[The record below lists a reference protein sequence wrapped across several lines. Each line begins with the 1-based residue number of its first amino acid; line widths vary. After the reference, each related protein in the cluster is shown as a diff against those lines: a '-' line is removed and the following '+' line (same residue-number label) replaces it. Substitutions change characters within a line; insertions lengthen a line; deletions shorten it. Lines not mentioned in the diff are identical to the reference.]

1 MTTAALLAL
10 FAGVLAWPVPRLL
23 AAARWPHRCPR
34 AAIVLWQAIGLA
46 GGVSALLAAIA
57 FTVSPLSTNTPTA
70 ITDHLGNIA
79 AGSPLT
85 GLRWVN
91 LVGLAT
97 ATALACRLF
106 GVLCASTAAT
116 LRERHRHRHLV
127 DLAGRRHRGHGA
139 RESADHT
146 HLHPPTTPASGDA
159 DPGDAPSAGGGSGSS
174 ADPTTCCLCEHRD
187 RAGILL
193 RILDHPI
200 AVAYCVPGVRH
211 ARVVV
216 SRGLLNTLD
225 AAELDAVLAHEAA
238 HVAGRHDLVIQ
249 PFVAWERTFPF
260 LRPAR
265 EATAAVSLLV
275 EMLAD
280 DAAARETSRRSL
292 ARALARLGVARAPV
306 PAGALSI
313 IGHPAAVLPALG
325 AEDPPAGHGGPVSN
339 AVRWRPGRQ
348 PGRRAGRRHRRC
360 GGAGRTRPP
369 ARDSQSGHLAH
380 RAATRPAGGPL
391 VAARRGLPGR
401 RSRPSGPPGDR
412 PHRLIA
418 QVTGGSRPQAA
429 ARQEPVEHVRDDL
442 SLSRHR
448 PHRQGA
454 GESAD

>member
-23 AAARWPHRCPR
+23 AAARWPHGCPR

-57 FTVSPLSTNTPTA
+57 FTVSPLSTHTPTA
-70 ITDHLGNIA
+70 ITDHLGNVA

-91 LVGLAT
+91 LVGLAA
-97 ATALACRLF
+97 ATILACRLF

-127 DLAGRRHRGHGA
+127 DLAGRRHRGHGT
-139 RESADHT
+139 RESTDHT
-146 HLHPPTTPASGDA
+146 HLHPPAMAD
-159 DPGDAPSAGGGSGSS
+159 DPGGDTNPGGGGND
-174 ADPTTCCLCEHRD
+174 ATACCLCEHRD

-238 HVAGRHDLVIQ
+238 HIAGRHDLVIQ

-313 IGHPAAVLPALG
+313 TGHQAAVLPALG
-325 AEDPPAGHGGPVSN
+325 AEDPLTAT
-339 AVRWRPGRQ
+339 A
-348 PGRRAGRRHRRC
+348 
-360 GGAGRTRPP
+360 
-369 ARDSQSGHLAH
+369 AR
-380 RAATRPAGGPL
+380 
-391 VAARRGLPGR
+391 AARRLAATPGSGVGAGSGVGVGVAATTAAATPGHR
-401 RSRPSGPPGDR
+401 LGTTNPVISRIARLLNPPGVR
-412 PHRLIA
+412 WWLP
-418 QVTGGSRPQAA
+418 TGAYLAA
-429 ARQEPVEHVRDDL
+429 AAVLAAPPIIIL
-442 SLSRHR
+442 I
-448 PHRQGA
+448 G
-454 GESAD
+454 

>member
-10 FAGVLAWPVPRLL
+10 FAGVLAWPAPRLL

-57 FTVSPLSTNTPTA
+57 FTVSPLSTSTPSA
-70 ITDHLGNIA
+70 IVDHVGNIA
-79 AGSPLT
+79 AGVPLD
-85 GLRWVN
+85 GLSWIN
-91 LVGLAT
+91 LVGLAV
-97 ATALACRLF
+97 ATALAGRLF
-106 GVLCASTAAT
+106 GVLAASTTAT

-127 DLAGRRHRGHGA
+127 DLAGRRHRGHDTPEA
-139 RESADHT
+139 HDH
-146 HLHPPTTPASGDA
+146 HGGDQQSGDQRGGASGRGVGGTI
-159 DPGDAPSAGGGSGSS
+159 PGG
-174 ADPTTCCLCEHRD
+174 CCLCEHRD
-187 RAGILL
+187 RANIGL

-280 DAAARETSRRSL
+280 DAAARRSSRRAL

-306 PAGALSI
+306 PAGALGINGPGEATASAQAPGTGTVTVPTRPSTSASTSPMLI
-313 IGHPAAVLPALG
+313 AALPAVR
-325 AEDPPAGHGGPVSN
+325 PPAGFMAAGPAPGVASVKETA
-339 AVRWRPGRQ
+339 AVASGPRPGTANPVVSRISRLLDPPVVHWWQ
-348 PGRRAGRRHRRC
+348 PSCAYL
-360 GGAGRTRPP
+360 AAVVVLAAPP
-369 ARDSQSGHLAH
+369 LIV
-380 RAATRPAGGPL
+380 L
-391 VAARRGLPGR
+391 VG
-401 RSRPSGPPGDR
+401 
-412 PHRLIA
+412 
-418 QVTGGSRPQAA
+418 
-429 ARQEPVEHVRDDL
+429 
-442 SLSRHR
+442 
-448 PHRQGA
+448 
-454 GESAD
+454 

>member
-57 FTVSPLSTNTPTA
+57 FTVSPLAANTPTA

-91 LVGLAT
+91 LVGLAM

-139 RESADHT
+139 PDSADHT
-146 HLHPPTTPASGDA
+146 HLHPLSTADGAGGSAAPGDASGD
-159 DPGDAPSAGGGSGSS
+159 DPSDDSSAVGGESGSGDSS
-174 ADPTTCCLCEHRD
+174 SSDPATCCLCEHRD

-292 ARALARLGVARAPV
+292 ARALARLGVARAP
-306 PAGALSI
+306 A
-313 IGHPAAVLPALG
+313 
-325 AEDPPAGHGGPVSN
+325 
-339 AVRWRPGRQ
+339 
-348 PGRRAGRRHRRC
+348 
-360 GGAGRTRPP
+360 
-369 ARDSQSGHLAH
+369 
-380 RAATRPAGGPL
+380 
-391 VAARRGLPGR
+391 
-401 RSRPSGPPGDR
+401 
-412 PHRLIA
+412 
-418 QVTGGSRPQAA
+418 
-429 ARQEPVEHVRDDL
+429 
-442 SLSRHR
+442 
-448 PHRQGA
+448 
-454 GESAD
+454 

>member
-23 AAARWPHRCPR
+23 AAARWPHGCPR

-57 FTVSPLSTNTPTA
+57 FTVSPLSAHTPTA

-91 LVGLAT
+91 LVGLAA
-97 ATALACRLF
+97 ATVLACRLF

-139 RESADHT
+139 RESTDHT
-146 HLHPPTTPASGDA
+146 HLHPPATADGPGDGANPGGDA
-159 DPGDAPSAGGGSGSS
+159 HPGEDANSGSGGNPGSGGND
-174 ADPTTCCLCEHRD
+174 ATTCCLCEHRD

-238 HVAGRHDLVIQ
+238 HIAGRHDLVIQ

-280 DAAARETSRRSL
+280 DAAARETSHRSL

-313 IGHPAAVLPALG
+313 HGHQAAVLPALG
-325 AEDPPAGHGGPVSN
+325 AEDPLTATAGRFAAAPGIGSGAGSGVGAAATTTVPEAPGHRLGTINPVISRIARLLDPPGVRWWLPAG
-339 AVRWRPGRQ
+339 AY
-348 PGRRAGRRHRRC
+348 
-360 GGAGRTRPP
+360 
-369 ARDSQSGHLAH
+369 L
-380 RAATRPAGGPL
+380 
-391 VAARRGLPGR
+391 
-401 RSRPSGPPGDR
+401 
-412 PHRLIA
+412 
-418 QVTGGSRPQAA
+418 AA
-429 ARQEPVEHVRDDL
+429 AAVLAAPPMIVL
-442 SLSRHR
+442 I
-448 PHRQGA
+448 G
-454 GESAD
+454 